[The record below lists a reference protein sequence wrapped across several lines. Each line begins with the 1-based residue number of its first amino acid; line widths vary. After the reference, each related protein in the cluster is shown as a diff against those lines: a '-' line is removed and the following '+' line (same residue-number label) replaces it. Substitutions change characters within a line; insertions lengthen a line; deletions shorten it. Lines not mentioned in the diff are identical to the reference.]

1 MIKAIKEHLERSV
14 SGGPNKHACMLMAP
28 TGVAAFNIGGLTIHR
43 ALQLQVEHGRLAR
56 QISLGAL
63 ALHNLRDLWKGV
75 HTIIIDEVSM
85 VSYQILKSIHS
96 RLCEIYAN
104 DEIFGGL
111 NVIAVGD
118 FYQLSPVNGS
128 FIFSDQR
135 SSGRLASHLWRDLF
149 TMVELKVNMRQQN
162 DTSFSQMLNRIRKGE
177 QTHEDVKAIQGRLVS
192 NGDIDLSAA
201 PFDTALRLYPRTASV
216 DEYNE
221 SQIASLAQTT
231 KLYMFEAEHAILQ
244 SRGQFYA
251 NVQYNEGPERL
262 IPQDDKECAALPRR
276 LKLAVGAR
284 VMLRRNIN
292 CGDGLVNGA
301 RGQIVGFKWPGNARD
316 QSKPGELPVE
326 VYVRFLD
333 PNIGRISR
341 VPVSSGEQDVIPIRP
356 ISARFYGKEGI
367 LLQRTQIPLILCW
380 AATVHKVQG
389 LSLDATVIDLGVN
402 VFEPRMSYV
411 ALSHVRTLGGLALL
425 NFEPTKVRANKRIH
439 KEMERLTGLQLRTLQ
454 SNCVDNG
461 GSSQVEEM
469 EVEE

>member
-1 MIKAIKEHLERSV
+1 
-14 SGGPNKHACMLMAP
+14 
-28 TGVAAFNIGGLTIHR
+28 
-43 ALQLQVEHGRLAR
+43 
-56 QISLGAL
+56 
-63 ALHNLRDLWKGV
+63 
-75 HTIIIDEVSM
+75 
-85 VSYQILKSIHS
+85 
-96 RLCEIYAN
+96 
-104 DEIFGGL
+104 
-111 NVIAVGD
+111 
-118 FYQLSPVNGS
+118 
-128 FIFSDQR
+128 
-135 SSGRLASHLWRDLF
+135 
-149 TMVELKVNMRQQN
+149 MVELKVNMRQRN
-162 DTSFSQMLNRIRKGE
+162 DASFSQILNRIRKGE
-177 QTHEDVKAIQGRLVS
+177 HTHEDVKAIQGHLLS

-251 NVQYNEGPERL
+251 NVQYNEVPDRL
-262 IPQDDKECAALPRR
+262 IPQDDKERAALPRR

-284 VMLRRNIN
+284 VMLRHNIN

-333 PNIGRISR
+333 PNVGRISR
-341 VPVSSGEQDVIPIRP
+341 VPVSSGEQNVVPIRP
-356 ISARFYGKEGI
+356 ISARFYGKEGT

-380 AATVHKVQG
+380 AVTVHKVQG
-389 LSLDATVIDLGVN
+389 LSLDAAVIDLGVN
-402 VFEPRMSYV
+402 VFEPGMAYV
-411 ALSHVRTLGGLALL
+411 ALSRVRTLGGLAPL
-425 NFEPTKVRANKRIH
+425 NFEPTKVKANKRVH
-439 KEMERLTGLQLRTLQ
+439 EEMERLTGPQLRTLQ
-454 SNCVDNG
+454 SHCVDSG

>member
-1 MIKAIKEHLERSV
+1 M
-14 SGGPNKHACMLMAP
+14 
-28 TGVAAFNIGGLTIHR
+28 
-43 ALQLQVEHGRLAR
+43 QVEHGRLAR
-56 QISLGAL
+56 QILLGAP
-63 ALHNLRDLWKGV
+63 ALHDLRDLWKGV

-135 SSGRLASHLWRDLF
+135 SSGRLASHLWRDFF

-162 DTSFSQMLNRIRKGE
+162 DTSFSQMLNHIRKGE
-177 QTHEDVKAIQGRLVS
+177 QTHEDVEAIQGRLVS

-201 PFDTALRLYPRTASV
+201 PFDTALSLYPRTASV
-216 DEYNE
+216 DEYE

-231 KLYMFEAEHAILQ
+231 KLYTFEAEHAILQ

-251 NVQYNEGPERL
+251 NVQYNEVPKRL

-284 VMLRRNIN
+284 VMLHRNIN

-301 RGQIVGFKWPGNARD
+301 RGQIVGFKWPGNASD

-333 PNIGRISR
+333 PNVGRISR
-341 VPVSSGEQDVIPIRP
+341 LPVSSGEQDVVPIRP
-356 ISARFYGKEGI
+356 ISARSYGKEGT

-389 LSLDATVIDLGVN
+389 LSLDAAVIDLGVN
-402 VFEPRMSYV
+402 VFEPGMAYV
-411 ALSHVRTLGGLALL
+411 ALSRVRTLLL
-425 NFEPTKVRANKRIH
+425 VAW
-439 KEMERLTGLQLRTLQ
+439 L
-454 SNCVDNG
+454 
-461 GSSQVEEM
+461 
-469 EVEE
+469 

>member
-1 MIKAIKEHLERSV
+1 M
-14 SGGPNKHACMLMAP
+14 
-28 TGVAAFNIGGLTIHR
+28 
-43 ALQLQVEHGRLAR
+43 QVENSRLVR

-63 ALHNLRDLWKGV
+63 ALHDLRDLWKGV

-85 VSYQILKSIHS
+85 VSYQILKLIHS

-135 SSGRLASHLWRDLF
+135 YSGRLASHLWRDFF

-162 DTSFSQMLNRIRKGE
+162 DTSFSLMLNRIRKGE

-201 PFDTALRLYPRTASV
+201 PFDTALRLYPHTASV

-221 SQIASLAQTT
+221 SQIASRAQTT
-231 KLYMFEAEHAILQ
+231 KLYTFEAEHAILQ

-251 NVQYNEGPERL
+251 N
-262 IPQDDKECAALPRR
+262 ALPCR

-301 RGQIVGFKWPGNARD
+301 RGQIVGFKWPGNASD

-333 PNIGRISR
+333 PNVGRISR
-341 VPVSSGEQDVIPIRP
+341 VPVSSGEQDVVPIRP
-356 ISARFYGKEGI
+356 ISARFYGKEGT

-389 LSLDATVIDLGVN
+389 LSLDAAVIDLGVN
-402 VFEPRMSYV
+402 VFEPGMAYV
-411 ALSHVRTLGGLALL
+411 ALSRVQTLGGLALL
-425 NFEPTKVRANKRIH
+425 NFEPSKVKANKGVH
-439 KEMERLTGLQLRTLQ
+439 EEMERLIGPQLRTLQ
-454 SNCVDNG
+454 SNCV
-461 GSSQVEEM
+461 GSSQLEEM